1 MFIYIFQILLY
12 YYYYVV
18 VMNEIM
24 DLFVFIKL
32 FGRHLLLS
40 ICLVCEQC
48 LCYVHNV
55 V

>member
-1 MFIYIFQILLY
+1 MFIYIFQILL

-32 FGRHLLLS
+32 SGRHLLLS
-40 ICLVCEQC
+40 ICLVYEQC